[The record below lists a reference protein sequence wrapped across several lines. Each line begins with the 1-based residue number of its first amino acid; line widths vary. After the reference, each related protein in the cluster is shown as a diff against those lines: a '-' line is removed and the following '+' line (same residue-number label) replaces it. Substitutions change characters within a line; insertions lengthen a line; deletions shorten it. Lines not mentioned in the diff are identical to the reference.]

1 MDFVYYNKVSFFV
14 NLEKEILSN
23 LIIMH
28 KKNKIDRRIQ
38 RTRQALRKALS
49 ELIKEKGYESISV
62 EEITQRANLG
72 RATFYLHY
80 RDKEDLLVDEFRELA
95 NERARTLSKIPFSAW
110 LPDPENPEDVF
121 ENNPSEPFLMVFQH
135 VANNADIYRILL
147 QNEKSDR
154 ILGRIRKIIA
164 QSITEFMQTKVES
177 DPIPLLLEVPIDL
190 LAAYFSGALLSCVD
204 WWLEQGA
211 TYSPEEMTRMFQR
224 LFFPGARKIL
234 GVSGFEPGF

>member
-1 MDFVYYNKVSFFV
+1 MQKRNRT
-14 NLEKEILSN
+14 
-23 LIIMH
+23 
-28 KKNKIDRRIQ
+28 DRRIQ

-49 ELIKEKGYESISV
+49 ELIKEKEYESISV

-80 RDKEDLLVDEFRELA
+80 RDKEDLLVDEFSELA
-95 NERARTLSKIPFSAW
+95 NERAHTLSKIPFSAW
-110 LPDPENPEDVF
+110 LPDSENPELAF
-121 ENNPSEPFLMVFQH
+121 ENKASEPFLMVFQH
-135 VANNADIYRILL
+135 IANNADIYRILL

-154 ILGRIRKIIA
+154 ILERIRKIIA

-204 WWLEQGA
+204 WWLEQGV

-234 GVSGFEPGF
+234 GVPNTEITK

>member
-1 MDFVYYNKVSFFV
+1 M
-14 NLEKEILSN
+14 
-23 LIIMH
+23 
-28 KKNKIDRRIQ
+28 
-38 RTRQALRKALS
+38 
-49 ELIKEKGYESISV
+49 ELIKEKGYDDISV

-80 RDKEDLLVDEFRELA
+80 KDKEDLLVDEFSELA
-95 NERARTLSKIPFSAW
+95 NERARTLSQIPFSAW
-110 LPDPENPEDVF
+110 LPDLENPEHAIA
-121 ENNPSEPFLMVFQH
+121 NKPSEPFLMVFQH

-204 WWLEQGA
+204 WWLGQGSA
-211 TYSPEEMTRMFQR
+211 YSPEEMTRMFQR
-224 LFFPGARKIL
+224 LFFPGARRIL
-234 GVSGFEPGF
+234 GVSNSETTT